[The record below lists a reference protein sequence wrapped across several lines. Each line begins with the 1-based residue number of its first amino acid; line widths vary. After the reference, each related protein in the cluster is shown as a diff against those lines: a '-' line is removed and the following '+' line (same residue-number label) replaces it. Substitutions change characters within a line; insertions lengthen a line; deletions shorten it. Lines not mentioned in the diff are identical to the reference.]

1 MDTNYAPTGT
11 MLDALPNVDV
21 LLARRDKLIA
31 ELKPLRARYGG
42 TGNYMGERLFK
53 VEEAKIELAVRTT
66 AKAEGEKPTEGAI
79 EARVRTHEQY
89 APLLLKELAD
99 REKWIELEERLQTL
113 EWRLHM
119 RKTDAFLL
127 GGEARLAT

>member
-1 MDTNYAPTGT
+1 MGTNYQPTGT

-42 TGNYMGERLFK
+42 QGNYMGERLFK
-53 VEEAKIELAVRTT
+53 IEEAKIELVVRTR
-66 AKAEGEKPTEGAI
+66 AKAAGVKLTEAAV
-79 EARVRTHEQY
+79 EAEVRTHEEY
-89 APLLLKELAD
+89 EPLLVKELQS
-99 REKWIELEERLQTL
+99 RERWIELEEQLQTL